1 MATFNFEDTLKQ
13 LQSGKPLTG
22 LDGILTPLIKQLTEA
37 ALQAELDQHLAE
49 QHQVHQPEQSNRK
62 NGYTRKTMK
71 TSSGSFELDTPRD
84 RQGTFEPQLVKKHQ
98 AHLTDEIDRKILG
111 LFAIGMSYQD
121 ISQHIH
127 EMYGIDVSNASISA
141 ITDKVI
147 PELKQWQSR
156 PLDAIYPIVWLDA
169 IHYKVK
175 DKDTGVYRHQA
186 VYTIL
191 AVNTEGHKELIGLY
205 LSESEGAAYWLN
217 VLTDLNNRGIQDIL
231 IACVDGLK
239 GFPEAIA
246 AVFPRTEVQ
255 HCVIHQIRNSLR
267 YVGSKHHKA
276 FMADLKPVY
285 RAATLT
291 LAEAALDELEAKWG
305 DQYPLVIKSW
315 RINWP
320 TLSAYFKYP
329 ADIRKAIY
337 TTNAVEAVHR
347 QFRKLTKT
355 KGGFSSENAL
365 LKLLYAGIMQASSR
379 WTMPIANWG
388 KTISQLSI
396 HFEGRLLAEQHS
408 SYNGDLN

>member
-1 MATFNFEDTLKQ
+1 MATFNFDDALKQ

-37 ALQAELDQHLAE
+37 ALQAELDQHLTQQRQLDEPQAA
-49 QHQVHQPEQSNRK
+49 NRK

-71 TSSGSFELDTPRD
+71 TPTGSFELDTPRD
-84 RQGTFEPQLVKKHQ
+84 REGSFEPQLIKKHQ
-98 AHLTDEIDRKILG
+98 THLTDEIDRKILG

-121 ISQHIH
+121 ISQHIK
-127 EMYGIDVSNASISA
+127 EMYALDVSNATISA

-147 PELKQWQSR
+147 PELRQWQSR

-169 IHYKVK
+169 IHYKVR
-175 DKDTGVYRHQA
+175 DKDTGLYRNQA

-217 VLTDLNNRGIQDIL
+217 VLTDLNNRGVQDIL

-246 AVFPRTEVQ
+246 AVFPDTEVQ

-285 RAATLT
+285 RAATLA

-315 RINWP
+315 RSNWP

-329 ADIRKAIY
+329 TDIRKAIY

-365 LKLLYAGIMQASSR
+365 LKLLYAGIMQASLR

-396 HFEGRLLAEQHS
+396 HFEGRLDGTMLI
-408 SYNGDLN
+408 

>member
-1 MATFNFEDTLKQ
+1 
-13 LQSGKPLTG
+13 
-22 LDGILTPLIKQLTEA
+22 
-37 ALQAELDQHLAE
+37 
-49 QHQVHQPEQSNRK
+49 
-62 NGYTRKTMK
+62 MK

-98 AHLTDEIDRKILG
+98 THLTDEIDRKILG

-246 AVFPRTEVQ
+246 AVFPDTEVQ

-315 RINWP
+315 RSNWP

-396 HFEGRLLAEQHS
+396 HFEGRLDGIMAI
-408 SYNGDLN
+408 